1 MRRHDKKEHMK
12 KVNLLFEQRCNENAF
27 SWDGKYANEED
38 LTEDDKNDY
47 QFPYNQE
54 GGENDKDLFDSESLD
69 EGCELTMGNDL
80 ECECEGKTKDSITE
94 FETTD
99 VEASEFF
106 SDVDAKRLQDG
117 PPVG

>member
-1 MRRHDKKEHMK
+1 MRRHDKKIAMK
-12 KVNLLFEQRCNENAF
+12 KANMLFEQRCNESAF
-27 SWDGKYANEED
+27 SWDGVYENE
-38 LTEDDKNDY
+38 
-47 QFPYNQE
+47 
-54 GGENDKDLFDSESLD
+54 KDLD

-80 ECECEGKTKDSITE
+80 ECECEEETKDSITE

-106 SDVDAKRLQDG
+106 SDTESAMLKDG